1 MFYAPNMLEW
11 RQSCNTM
18 EFRFCYCHMA
28 GHGLITVLQW
38 NFIFAIAKW
47 QDLFI
52 MNVFVLGMSGR
63 WPLFTGNLKEGE
75 GSLFLGGI
83 QREWMEDPGG
93 KGPKC
98 STEVLCKALYRQG
111 ACKIGSTTRLWGL
124 CQHYQGCLSVR
135 PSVSSVC
142 PSVTSDKV
150 HVRPISKY
158 SSIFEHIEHI
168 LENIHRICPLRP
180 IPNRQNRPS
189 VRPSRPSTTSLLP
202 NTSDMTTLPSTP
214 ASATKLELPLPLL
227 LIPLAQ

>member
-1 MFYAPNMLEW
+1 MIML
-11 RQSCNTM
+11 M
-18 EFRFCYCHMA
+18 LIIIIIIMLYCH
-28 GHGLITVLQW
+28 
-38 NFIFAIAKW
+38 
-47 QDLFI
+47 
-52 MNVFVLGMSGR
+52 
-63 WPLFTGNLKEGE
+63 
-75 GSLFLGGI
+75 
-83 QREWMEDPGG
+83 
-93 KGPKC
+93 
-98 STEVLCKALYRQG
+98 
-111 ACKIGSTTRLWGL
+111 
-124 CQHYQGCLSVR
+124 QGCLCVR

-142 PSVTSDKV
+142 LFVTSDKV